1 MIDIEAEASEAFYKW
16 EEGNGV
22 VGLSDYDRL
31 IWCAGYVIGA
41 MTERRAG
48 GSNTSHERICLQ

>member
-1 MIDIEAEASEAFYKW
+1 MTDIHTVNLEANEAFYKW

-41 MTERRAG
+41 MTERKA
-48 GSNTSHERICLQ
+48 NETNET